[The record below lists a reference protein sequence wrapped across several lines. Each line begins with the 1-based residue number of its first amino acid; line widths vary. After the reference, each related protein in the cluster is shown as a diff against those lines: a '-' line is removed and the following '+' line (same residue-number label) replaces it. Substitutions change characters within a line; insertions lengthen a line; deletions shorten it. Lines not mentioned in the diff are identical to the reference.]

1 MKIEVSKLSYTKE
14 TTLVEEILFDKEK
27 FPPCLPLIEVK
38 KAVVNAKIRRYEEF
52 IYVSLNIKAD
62 VILQCSY
69 TLKPFDTA
77 INTLEEMHFASGA
90 NEDDEDITI
99 YKGNSIELDKYIYDA
114 ISASI
119 PPSPKAPGAKL
130 PNGGKDYRVISF
142 DDFEK
147 EKEEKVDP
155 RFAKLDELEFDD

>member
-14 TTLVEEILFDKEK
+14 TTLSEEIVFDAEK
-27 FPPCLPLIEVK
+27 FPPCFPLLEVK
-38 KAVVNAKIRRYEEF
+38 KAVVDANVRRYEEF
-52 IYVSLNIKAD
+52 IYASVKIKAN

-69 TLKPFDTA
+69 TLKPFETV
-77 INTLEEMHFASGA
+77 INTIEEMHFASGA
-90 NEDDEDITI
+90 DEDDEDIII

-130 PNGGKDYRVISF
+130 PESGKDYRVISY
-142 DDFEK
+142 DDFKK

>member
-14 TTLVEEILFDKEK
+14 TILKEDLSFDVAKY
-27 FPPCLPLIEVK
+27 PPCLPLIEVK
-38 KAVVNAKIRRYEEF
+38 KAEVDANVRRYEEF
-52 IYVSLNIKAD
+52 IYVSLKIKAN

-69 TLKPFDTA
+69 TLKPFETTL
-77 INTLEEMHFASGA
+77 NTVEEMHFASA
-90 NEDDEDITI
+90 ADEDDEDLII

-130 PNGGKDYRVISF
+130 PNSGKDYRVMSY
-142 DDFEK
+142 DEFEK

>member
-14 TTLVEEILFDKEK
+14 TILKEDLSFDVAKY
-27 FPPCLPLIEVK
+27 PPCLPLIEVK
-38 KAVVNAKIRRYEEF
+38 KAEVDANVRRYEKF
-52 IYVSLNIKAD
+52 IYVSLKIKAN

-69 TLKPFDTA
+69 TLKPFETTL
-77 INTLEEMHFASGA
+77 NTVEEMHFASA
-90 NEDDEDITI
+90 ADEDDEDLII

-130 PNGGKDYRVISF
+130 PNGGKDYRVMSY
-142 DDFEK
+142 DEFEK